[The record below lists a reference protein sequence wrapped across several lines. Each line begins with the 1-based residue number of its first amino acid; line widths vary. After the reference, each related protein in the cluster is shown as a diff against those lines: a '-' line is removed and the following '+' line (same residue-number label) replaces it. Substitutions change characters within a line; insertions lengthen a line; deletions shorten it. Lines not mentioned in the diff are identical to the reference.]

1 VVPGFELDYLLRD
14 DWHLIPY
21 ARAGLNI
28 ASSSVGGILY
38 GTGLRLERQGEWH
51 GWDQFLRGELSY
63 AGVEYRNGVP
73 GDQFLRLRY
82 GVDITRGMRVK
93 LRGHEGEVG
102 LYAIFDVII
111 DPPTAPVA
119 DGRKQPIQAEFGFTL
134 ATRPAF
140 KIWRFD
146 TPRIGFGYRLA
157 GELSAWR
164 IVLGAP
170 F

>member
-1 VVPGFELDYLLRD
+1 M
-14 DWHLIPY
+14 
-21 ARAGLNI
+21 
-28 ASSSVGGILY
+28 
-38 GTGLRLERQGEWH
+38 
-51 GWDQFLRGELSY
+51 
-63 AGVEYRNGVP
+63 
-73 GDQFLRLRY
+73 
-82 GVDITRGMRVK
+82 GMRV
-93 LRGHEGEVG
+93 RGHEAEIG

-146 TPRIGFGYRLA
+146 TPRFGFGYRLA
-157 GELSAWR
+157 GELSSWR
-164 IVLGAP
+164 IVFGAP